1 MQQTSVEVD
10 HHCSIGFL
18 CLWAPDADKETV
30 LTHRLCLGIWVIVRW
45 NVKTILRTGVSP
57 VGGIKDVGP
66 GFDGDRFGKS
76 SSMAVADSLIR
87 GFCLVNQK

>member
-1 MQQTSVEVD
+1 MKVD

-18 CLWAPDADKETV
+18 RLWAPDADKETV
-30 LTHRLCLGIWVIVRW
+30 LTHRFCLGVRIIVRR

-57 VGGIKDVGP
+57 VGGIVDVGP
-66 GFDGDRFGKS
+66 RFDGDRFGKS